1 MVRPVRALR
10 WVSVPADS
18 IGPAVCAP
26 ATATWLA
33 DDPRLGRVKSSAR
46 AGRFPAVA
54 SVPEAEI
61 ALAVYLAEE
70 IVPVATDQA
79 AATDRLAEAIAPEG
93 PAVVTVPVAAIDPA
107 VEATGQDDL
116 AMVIDRGDPVMA
128 TVPDGPGIDRDAPV
142 IGPRDLVKAV
152 AASSGGPATVRSLAA
167 AEIAPAIDPDGRPI
181 VPGAPAT
188 GRSSAAATTT
198 TTSATS

>member
-54 SVPEAEI
+54 IGRAAEI
-61 ALAVYLAEE
+61 ALAVCLAE
-70 IVPVATDQA
+70 IVPVATG
-79 AATDRLAEAIAPEG
+79 RLAEAIDQEG
-93 PAVVTVPVAAIDPA
+93 PVVVTVPVAAIDPA

-128 TVPDGPGIDRDAPV
+128 TVPDGPGIDRDAPA

-167 AEIAPAIDPDGRPI
+167 AEIAPAIDPDVRAI

-198 TTSATS
+198 TSATS